1 MPQSEVTVL
10 DKGFVRLVDAMGSDL
25 SVVNAARVSFGKRK
39 DMFDE
44 GDKKLIKYLAVHEHT
59 SPFRHAYMQF
69 HVKAPIFVFRQWMK
83 HQVGCLAGDTEIHF
97 EKVHGTKNGT
107 EKVTI
112 AKLYELWTEGN
123 HSAWCKSGRQ
133 DYKARLMKRKVR
145 CLDEGTGE
153 LATNRIREVLFQ
165 GRKEVFEVRTSSGY
179 AIKCTAD
186 HRLWTEQGWQ
196 RLDACV
202 NDLHHFKAAF
212 HKLAVNGLA
221 VAGDGRYRDASYL
234 QTSYKGGKTI
244 RDMAKECGC
253 SPESIKKWCY
263 RFKIPFNKIDT
274 TFEEGL
280 VPWNQGKRYRLPHT
294 LGRKGPNGRKGE
306 ASNFW
311 RGGVE
316 RSFRAE
322 VGVWTASVAKSVHR
336 QFGFQCRLCGGG
348 GTLHAHHVIPVY
360 QDASRAFD
368 ESNLVSLCGPCHRDV
383 HRSVESESRLAARL
397 LESPLIFKPRLN
409 PNKGLHLHVK
419 FDEIV
424 SVTPMGV
431 EDVFDLV
438 MEDPSHP
445 NFVANGMVVHNC
457 SWNEISGRYVEFADD
472 EFFVPASFRQQA
484 KVNKQGSDG
493 EIEES
498 NRGPALD
505 AYLEACQGSVAQY
518 KKMLG
523 LGVCR
528 EQARCVLPLGL
539 YSEVYWTTSLQAVAH
554 FIRLRTESHAQWEI
568 QQYAHAVRTLIEDRF
583 SASLEALLDS
593 DKG

>member
-1 MPQSEVTVL
+1 MPPAEITVL

-39 DMFDE
+39 ETFEE
-44 GDKKLIKYLAVHEHT
+44 GDKKLIKYLATHEHT
-59 SPFRHAYMQF
+59 SPFRHAYVQF

-123 HSAWCKSGRQ
+123 HSVWCKSGRQ
-133 DYKARLMKRKVR
+133 DYKTRLMKRQVR
-145 CLDEGTGE
+145 CLDEGTGQ
-153 LATNRIREVLFQ
+153 LITNRIREVLYQ
-165 GRKEVFEVRTSSGY
+165 GEKEVFEVRTSTGY
-179 AIKCTAD
+179 AIKCTGD

-202 NDLHHFKAAF
+202 NDPRDFKAAF
-212 HKLAVNGLA
+212 HKLAVNGLS
-221 VAGDGRYRDASYL
+221 VAGDGRYRDPDYL
-234 QTSYKGGKTI
+234 KTSYKEGKTI
-244 RDMAKECGC
+244 QNMAEECGC
-253 SPESIKKWCY
+253 SPESVKKWCY
-263 RFKIPFNKIDT
+263 QLNVPFNKLNT
-274 TFEEGL
+274 TFEAGL

-294 LGRKGPNGRKGE
+294 LGRKGPEGRKGE

-316 RSFRAE
+316 RSFRDE
-322 VGVWTASVAKSVHR
+322 VDVWTASVAKGVHR
-336 QFGFQCRLCGGG
+336 HHGFHCRLCGGG
-348 GTLHAHHVIPVY
+348 GGLHAHHVIPVY

-383 HRSVESESRLAARL
+383 HRSVESESILAARL
-397 LESPLIFKPRLN
+397 LELPCEFTPRVN
-409 PNKGLHLHVK
+409 PRKGLHLRVK

-424 SVTPMGV
+424 SVTPCGV

-438 MEDPSHP
+438 MEDPSCP
-445 NFVANGMVVHNC
+445 NFVANGLVVHNC
-457 SWNEISGRYVEFADD
+457 SWNEISGRYVEFAD
-472 EFFVPASFRQQA
+472 EEYFVPATFRQQA
-484 KVNKQGSDG
+484 KVNKQGSEG
-493 EIEES
+493 EIEEGD
-498 NRGPALD
+498 RQAAMEAYLD
-505 AYLEACQGSVAQY
+505 ACRTSVAQY
-518 KKMLG
+518 KKMLE

-554 FIRLRTESHAQWEI
+554 FIRLRSESHAQWEI
-568 QQYAHAVRTLIEDRF
+568 QAYAHAVRSLIEDRF
-583 SASLEALLDS
+583 SASLSALLDS
-593 DKG
+593 DVG